1 MSKMSLKKYLFLV
14 FLAFSALGFSQKKI
28 ELTTLSKISVL
39 TFGPGEDLYSKFG
52 HTGIR
57 IQEPSLGIDIVF
69 DYGNFASFEDGFY
82 WKFIQGQLD
91 YTMGGRR
98 YNSLIEDYKSENR
111 WVREQNLNLSFEEK
125 KQLFGFLETN
135 FLPENRGYSYEFF
148 FDNCATKIPEIFKIV
163 FGEKIIYAV
172 DYLEKKY
179 TFRQLIH
186 QKVKTNSWSGFGI
199 DLALGSDI
207 DKKAT
212 SYEHMFLPSYV
223 YEQLSHT
230 NLNTQ
235 PFVKEDILIYDA
247 KLTDKS
253 SNFIISPFFWLS
265 VLLVIVGF
273 ITYRDFKKNIQS
285 KWLDFSLFFVTGAA
299 GLLLFFLWF
308 LTDHSATVNNF
319 NILWTFP
326 LNIIVAFI
334 IIKKSTPLW
343 ISKYLWML
351 LILLVVTLILWV
363 FKVQIFSP
371 LILFILIALAIRYV
385 FLLMRFKRIPHNL

>member
-1 MSKMSLKKYLFLV
+1 MLLKKNLLLLFLAV
-14 FLAFSALGFSQKKI
+14 SSLGFSQKNI
-28 ELTTLSKISVL
+28 ELTPLSKISVL
-39 TFGPGEDLYSKFG
+39 TFGSGEDLYSKFG
-52 HTGIR
+52 HTAIR

-82 WKFIQGQLD
+82 WKFIQGQLN

-98 YNSLIEDYKSENR
+98 YSSLIEDYKSENR

-135 FLPENRGYSYEFF
+135 FLPENRVYSYEFF
-148 FDNCATKIPEIFKIV
+148 FDNCATKIPEIFKKV
-163 FGEKIIYAV
+163 FGKKITYAT
-172 DYLEKKY
+172 DYLEKEY

-223 YEQLSHT
+223 YKQLSHT
-230 NLNTQ
+230 SLNSQ
-235 PFVKEDILIYDA
+235 PLVKEDILIYDT
-247 KLTDKS
+247 KLTNKG

-265 VLLVIVGF
+265 LLLVIVGF
-273 ITYRDFKKNIQS
+273 ITYRDFKKNTQS
-285 KWLDFSLFFVTGAA
+285 KWLDFSLFFITGAA

-308 LTDHSATVNNF
+308 LTNHSATVNNF
-319 NILWTFP
+319 NILWVFP

-334 IIKKSTPLW
+334 IIKKSIPTW
-343 ISKYLWML
+343 ISKYLWLL
-351 LILLVVTLILWV
+351 LILLAVTLVLWL
-363 FKVQIFSP
+363 FKVQIFSS
-371 LILFILIALAIRYV
+371 LILFILLALAIRYV
-385 FLLMRFKRIPHNL
+385 FLLKKETSKNN

>member
-1 MSKMSLKKYLFLV
+1 MSKMSLKKSLFLI
-14 FLAFSALGFSQKKI
+14 FIAFSGLSFSQKKI
-28 ELTTLSKISVL
+28 ELTPLSKISVL

-52 HTGIR
+52 HTSIR
-57 IQEPSLGIDIVF
+57 IQEPSVDIDIVF

-82 WKFIQGQLD
+82 WKFIQGQLN

-98 YNSLIEDYKSENR
+98 YKPLIEGYKSENR

-125 KQLFGFLETN
+125 KQLFDFLEKN
-135 FLPENRGYSYEFF
+135 FLPENRGYSYQFF
-148 FDNCATKIPEIFKIV
+148 FDNCATKIPEIFKKV
-163 FGEKIIYAV
+163 FGEKIIYDT

-212 SYEHMFLPSYV
+212 TYEHMFLPSYV

-230 NLNTQ
+230 SLNAQ
-235 PFVKEDILIYDA
+235 PLVKDDILIYDA
-247 KLTDKS
+247 EVTNKS
-253 SNFIISPFFWLS
+253 SDLIISPFFWLFL
-265 VLLVIVGF
+265 LLVIISF
-273 ITYRDFKKNIQS
+273 ITYRDFKNNTQS
-285 KWLDFSLFFVTGAA
+285 KWLDFSLFFSTGAA
-299 GLLLFFLWF
+299 GLLLVFLWF

-334 IIKKSTPLW
+334 LLKKTIPIW
-343 ISKYLWML
+343 ISKYLWLL
-351 LILLVVTLILWV
+351 LIFLVVTLILWGL
-363 FKVQIFSP
+363 KIQIFSP
-371 LILFILIALAIRYV
+371 LILLILIALAIRYV
-385 FLLMRFKRIPHNL
+385 FLLMRFKR

>member
-1 MSKMSLKKYLFLV
+1 MSLKKYLFLV

-28 ELTTLSKISVL
+28 ELTPLSEISVL
-39 TFGPGEDLYSKFG
+39 TFGSGEDLYSKFG
-52 HTGIR
+52 HTAIR

-82 WKFIQGQLD
+82 WKFIQGQLN
-91 YTMGGRR
+91 YTMSGRR

-125 KQLFGFLETN
+125 KQLFGFLEIN
-135 FLPENRGYSYEFF
+135 FLPENRVYSYEFF
-148 FDNCATKIPEIFKIV
+148 FDNCATKIPEIFKKV
-163 FGEKIIYAV
+163 FGEKIVYSAN
-172 DYLEKKY
+172 YLKKEY

-207 DKKAT
+207 DKKAN

-223 YEQLSHT
+223 YQQLSHT
-230 NLNTQ
+230 SLSKQ
-235 PFVKEDILIYDA
+235 PLVKEDILIYDA
-247 KLTDKS
+247 ELTNKG
-253 SNFIISPFFWLS
+253 SNFVISPFFWLS
-265 VLLVIVGF
+265 LFLVIVGF
-273 ITYRDFKKNIQS
+273 ITYRDFKKNTQS
-285 KWLDFSLFFVTGAA
+285 KWLDFSLFFITGAA

-319 NILWTFP
+319 NILWVFP

-334 IIKKSTPLW
+334 IIKKATPMW
-343 ISKYLWML
+343 ISKYLWIL
-351 LILLVVTLILWV
+351 LILLAVTLVLWL

-371 LILFILIALAIRYV
+371 LILLILLALAIRYV
-385 FLLMRFKRIPHNL
+385 FLLKRNTSKNN